1 MSTAPQRKRQG
12 VPQPKGQGVPQPKGQ
27 GVPLRV
33 TLVAALLSLVA
44 LGLLASGVA
53 TTGYLHDYL
62 IQRTDAQLTQ
72 DSGSSAR
79 RLDQPSYPRADARGL
94 RAPSRYYVAII
105 DAHGSTVQVLDDP
118 TSGQSAPKIR
128 TPSTAPAG
136 PFTVGSASGGA
147 DWRVLTMP
155 VTLGDGSTGMV
166 VVAASLSDA
175 SSTVH
180 RLVLLQSAIGL
191 VVLLLL
197 AVLGYLVVRRSL
209 RPLAEV
215 ETTAAA
221 IAAGDL
227 HRRVPDR
234 GSRTEVGRLSVALNG
249 MLTQIQVAFNASAAS
264 EDAAKASEHR
274 MRRFVGDASHE
285 LRTPL
290 TTIRG
295 FAELYRQGAA
305 ADHVAVQRLMGRI
318 ESESARMGLLVEDL
332 LLLARLDSQRP
343 LEREPVDLL
352 TVASDAVHDA
362 KAVAPQRAIRL
373 EVLDG
378 PGTPEV
384 LGDEGRLRQVLSNLV
399 ANALTHTPK
408 DTPLTVRV
416 GTRADQVVLEVADTG
431 PGLSAEHAD
440 RVFERFY
447 RADTSRTRASG
458 GTGLGLSIV
467 AALVAAHGGSVGV
480 QSQPGQGATFRVLLP
495 RVQG

>member
-1 MSTAPQRKRQG
+1 MSTAPQRKR
-12 VPQPKGQGVPQPKGQ
+12 Q

-136 PFTVGSASGGA
+136 PFTVGSTSGDA

-305 ADHVAVQRLMGRI
+305 ADHVAVQRLMG
-318 ESESARMGLLVEDL
+318 
-332 LLLARLDSQRP
+332 
-343 LEREPVDLL
+343 
-352 TVASDAVHDA
+352 ASRVSPPGWDCWCRTCCCSPAS
-362 KAVAPQRAIRL
+362 IR
-373 EVLDG
+373 
-378 PGTPEV
+378 
-384 LGDEGRLRQVLSNLV
+384 S
-399 ANALTHTPK
+399 
-408 DTPLTVRV
+408 VRWN
-416 GTRADQVVLEVADTG
+416 G
-431 PGLSAEHAD
+431 
-440 RVFERFY
+440 
-447 RADTSRTRASG
+447 SR
-458 GTGLGLSIV
+458 SIC
-467 AALVAAHGGSVGV
+467 S
-480 QSQPGQGATFRVLLP
+480 R
-495 RVQG
+495 